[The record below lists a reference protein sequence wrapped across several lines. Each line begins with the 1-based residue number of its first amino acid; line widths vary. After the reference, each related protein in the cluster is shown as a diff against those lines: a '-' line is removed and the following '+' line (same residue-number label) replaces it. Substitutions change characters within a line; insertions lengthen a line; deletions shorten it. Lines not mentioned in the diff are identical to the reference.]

1 MDGGRGEGGEETV
14 GDEEIVD
21 TPPDVLLSCLE
32 AVGPPRERLFFG
44 MQVTER
50 VGKTILEQLAELLSF
65 FIGEARIAVVGLGV
79 LQVDLFMCHVSW
91 CRADRDSGGSP
102 PPMPCDSQAFSA
114 HPDCWGYRH

>member
-65 FIGEARIAVVGLGV
+65 FIGEARIALVGLGV
-79 LQVDLFMCHVSW
+79 LQVDLFMCHVHVSTYNHRFLGVELTEIAAEVLLPYQIG
-91 CRADRDSGGSP
+91 RA
-102 PPMPCDSQAFSA
+102 
-114 HPDCWGYRH
+114 HV